1 MFGNTTLQ
9 KTLNGLSCFLML
21 LMLVFALLFTFGV
34 LGNERYDYKISKSEL
49 GLKFGYHIEPSL
61 KEYIIPKV
69 GFSLELDKNGITVPE
84 FFETASAKLA
94 LVYDD
99 DTNEFLYLS
108 ASLVHGKQFDK
119 GDLNGLYAVFER
131 SVDEFVGLSR

>member
-9 KTLNGLSCFLML
+9 KILNGFSCFLMA
-21 LMLVFALLFTFGV
+21 LMLVFALLFAFGV
-34 LGNERYDYKISKSEL
+34 LGNARYDYKIPKSEL

-61 KEYIIPKV
+61 NEYVLPEE
-69 GFSLELDKNGITVPE
+69 GFSLELVKNGITVPE

-99 DTNEFLYLS
+99 DTHEFLYLN
-108 ASLVHGKQFDK
+108 ASLVHGNQYDK
-119 GDLNGLYAVFER
+119 KDLKGLYAVFES
-131 SVDEFVGLSR
+131 SVDEFVGSLR

>member
-9 KTLNGLSCFLML
+9 KTLNGSSCFLMA
-21 LMLVFALLFTFGV
+21 LMLVFALLFAFGII
-34 LGNERYDYKISKSEL
+34 GNERYDYKIPKSEL

-61 KEYIIPKV
+61 KEYVLPEV
-69 GFSLELDKNGITVPE
+69 GFSLELVKKGIAVPE

-99 DTNEFLYLS
+99 DTHEFLYLN
-108 ASLVHGKQFDK
+108 ASLVHGNQFDK
-119 GDLNGLYAVFER
+119 EDLNGLYAVFER